1 MYNIKLFK
9 GYEGKDFIGMSPEE
23 VVKNLPNFEET
34 YFLGENDEI
43 RRDMSRDFIAYYDE
57 DNKSCIAIQFVNTE
71 IDVCL
76 NDMQLMGIPEK
87 ILISELK
94 KLFPS
99 EEIITDGENY
109 VLVEKSLSIFVTEA
123 AVGGVLV
130 GQKDYFDFIKEELVE
145 PGPSRLQPIS
155 SSSQKNKLK

>member
-23 VVKNLPNFEET
+23 VVKNMPNFEET
-34 YFLGENDEI
+34 FFLGENDEV
-43 RRDMSRDFIAYYDE
+43 RRDMSQDFIAYYDE
-57 DNKSCIAIQFVNTE
+57 NNKSCVAIQFVYTE

-76 NDMQLMGIPEK
+76 NNVQLMRIPEDN
-87 ILISELK
+87 LISEIK

-109 VLVEKSLSIFVTEA
+109 MLVEKSLNIF
-123 AVGGVLV
+123 
-130 GQKDYFDFIKEELVE
+130 
-145 PGPSRLQPIS
+145 
-155 SSSQKNKLK
+155 N

>member
-1 MYNIKLFK
+1 
-9 GYEGKDFIGMSPEE
+9 
-23 VVKNLPNFEET
+23 
-34 YFLGENDEI
+34 
-43 RRDMSRDFIAYYDE
+43 
-57 DNKSCIAIQFVNTE
+57 
-71 IDVCL
+71 
-76 NDMQLMGIPEK
+76 MQLMGIPEK
-87 ILISELK
+87 NLISELK

-145 PGPSRLQPIS
+145 PEMCIRDRVHTDSA
-155 SSSQKNKLK
+155 